1 MNITRLL
8 NLLKKKYICLWNE
21 NEKLKM
27 FLPKGT
33 SLEEKYR
40 NYIITNKIE
49 ILKILSYN
57 GITAKKD
64 FLNKSIYRIE
74 SEYYPLSYAQERL
87 FFIDE
92 YEDGTNVYN
101 IPMALKLNSQIDLS
115 KLKSALNKIIEK
127 HDILRTVIE
136 EDNDRYIQVVRDST
150 VDILE
155 LDVKKK
161 SIPEVIKSC
170 IKTLFRLKEELPIKI
185 WIINNTI
192 LIINIHHI
200 AFDGWSTDIFLNE
213 LEKFYTEAQVE
224 TQYLS
229 SKARRATEDF
239 ASKKDKEN
247 TELSTQNS
255 EDKDNVET
263 QYFASKKDIEPEIQ
277 SLPCVQYR
285 NFAVWQ
291 KEYLQGEI
299 LEEQVDFWKNSL
311 KGYENINLP
320 LDKQRPSKLTYAG
333 DNLIFTITK
342 ELSEKAEKTAKE
354 KGITL
359 YTLLLTCYTLLL
371 SKYCNQTDIVVGSPI
386 ANRHYT
392 ETENVIG
399 LFVNTLVLRTKIN
412 DDENI
417 DELINKTSKHL
428 IDAQHHQDLPFEK
441 IVEVLNVE
449 KDLSRSPIFQVM
461 FGVQKFGK
469 NTNKLFAPYPIE
481 NIYKISK
488 FDLSLFVDDS
498 KDKLSCNI
506 EYATSL
512 FNKDTIIRMSKHFER
527 VIEQVVNNLNIR
539 VKDISLL
546 SKEEYQ
552 TIVYDWNKTE
562 TPYPKDKTVHA
573 LFEEQVEKTPDN
585 IAVVFED
592 SKLSYRELNNRAN
605 QLAHV
610 IRKEYK
616 NHCDHE
622 IKGDTLIGIYIDR
635 SLEMIIAILGILKAG
650 GAYVPFDRADPE
662 ERLKFKVNDCDCK
675 MILTSSSMVED
686 LVFLTEMDT
695 LPVSIDSYWSNISK
709 AKNTNPPNINTS
721 TDLAYVIYTSGSTG
735 NPKGTMIEHT
745 PLINRLLWMKK
756 EYNFNKK
763 DNVLQKTPYSFDVS
777 VWELTLPFLCGSTL
791 IFAKPEGHKDPK
803 YLTKLIAKE
812 KITKLH
818 FVPSML
824 NAFTD
829 YLSISNNF
837 YLKTITD
844 VICSGEA
851 LHSDLSAKTVNL
863 LPHIKLHNLYGP
875 TEATI
880 DVSYHEFNKNNDIN
894 LTVPIG
900 KPIQNYKL
908 YLLDENLHPI
918 PLGIS
923 GELYIGGKGL
933 ARGYLK
939 RPVLTSNKFIDNPF
953 QPNTKMYKTG
963 DLCRW
968 LPDGNI
974 EYIGRN
980 DFQIKINGLRIELG
994 EIEAKLSEY
1003 SEVKQCA
1010 VTVYKQ
1016 PTTNNKNLV
1025 AYYVLKQ
1032 TIDHRLETEDQKP
1045 EIGDLGSVVRDPR
1058 SEVQDLESE
1067 KVETQNF
1074 ASKFLEEQPTSNSQ
1088 HACEEELRKYLS
1100 EKLPDYMV
1108 PNIFV
1113 KLDNMPLN
1121 TSGKIDRKVLPKPN
1135 FESSDDNYTPPKT
1148 EIEKQLV
1155 KIWQQLLSINKI
1167 GINDNFFKLGGNS
1180 ILAIKLI
1187 HLVNKNTILNIKLSD
1202 LFEYKTI
1209 QNICSNK
1216 VNTTQIAI
1224 DEGEI

>member
-1 MNITRLL
+1 MNIARLL
-8 NLLKKKYICLWNE
+8 NLLKKKSICLWNE

-27 FLPKGT
+27 FLPKGI

-49 ILKILSYN
+49 ILKILSFN
-57 GITAKKD
+57 RITAKKD

-74 SEYYPLSYAQERL
+74 SKNYPLSYAQERL

-92 YEDGTNVYN
+92 YENGTNVYN
-101 IPMALKLNSQIDLS
+101 IPMALKLNSKVDLS
-115 KLKSALNKIIEK
+115 KLKSALSKIIER
-127 HDILRTVIE
+127 HDILRTVIK
-136 EDNDRYIQVVRDST
+136 EDNGRYIQVVRDSA
-150 VDILE
+150 VDIKE
-155 LDVKKK
+155 LDVKEK
-161 SIPEVIKSC
+161 SIPEVIKSS

-213 LEKFYTEAQVE
+213 LEKFYNEAQVE

-239 ASKKDKEN
+239 ASKKD
-247 TELSTQNS
+247 
-255 EDKDNVET
+255 
-263 QYFASKKDIEPEIQ
+263 IEPEIP
-277 SLPCVQYR
+277 SLPDIQYR

-299 LEEQVDFWKNSL
+299 LEEQVDFWKSSL
-311 KGYENINLP
+311 EGYENINLP
-320 LDKQRPSKLTYAG
+320 LDKQRPSKITYAG
-333 DNLIFTITK
+333 DNLIFTISK
-342 ELSEKAEKTAKE
+342 ELSKKAEKTAKE

-417 DELINKTSKHL
+417 DELINRTSKHL

-469 NTNKLFAPYPIE
+469 DKNKLFAPYPIE
-481 NIYKISK
+481 DIYKISK

-512 FNKDTIIRMSKHFER
+512 FNRNTVIRMSKHFER
-527 VIEQVVNNLNIR
+527 VIEQVVNNLNIQ
-539 VKDISLL
+539 VNDINLL

-562 TPYPKDKTVHA
+562 APYPKDKTVHA

-592 SKLSYRELNNRAN
+592 TRLSYKELNNRAN
-605 QLAHV
+605 QLAHT

-616 NHCDHE
+616 NHWNNE

-662 ERLKFKVNDCDCK
+662 ERLKFKINDCGCK
-675 MILTSSSMVED
+675 MMLTSSSMVED

-695 LPVSIDSYWSNISK
+695 LPVSIDSYWHEITKVSTS
-709 AKNTNPPNINTS
+709 TPQQINTS
-721 TDLAYVIYTSGSTG
+721 NDLAYVIYTSGSTG
-735 NPKGTMIEHT
+735 NPKGTMIEHK

-756 EYNFNKK
+756 EYNFNEK
-763 DNVLQKTPYSFDVS
+763 DYILQKTPYSFDVS

-791 IFAKPEGHKDPK
+791 VFAKPEGHKDPK

-939 RPVLTSNKFIDNPF
+939 RPVLTSNKFINNPF
-953 QPNTKMYKTG
+953 QPNTKIYKTG

-968 LPDGNI
+968 LQDGSI

-994 EIEAKLSEY
+994 EIEAKLNEHPNI
-1003 SEVKQCA
+1003 KQCA
-1010 VTVYKQ
+1010 VTVYNQ

-1032 TIDHRLETEDQKP
+1032 TIDSRLETEDHRLETKD
-1045 EIGDLGSVVRDPR
+1045 EKLKTEKKR
-1058 SEVQDLESE
+1058 SEVRE
-1067 KVETQNF
+1067 KVKDQRSETRNHNNQ
-1074 ASKFLEEQPTSNSQ
+1074 QPTTNSQ
-1088 HACEEELRKYLS
+1088 HACEENLRKYLS

-1113 KLDNMPLN
+1113 KLDEMPLN
-1121 TSGKIDRKVLPKPN
+1121 TSGKIDRKVLPKPDFKN
-1135 FESSDDNYTPPKT
+1135 NKDKYTPPKT
-1148 EIEKQLV
+1148 ETEKQLIN
-1155 KIWQQLLSINKI
+1155 IWQNLLGINKI

-1187 HLVNKNTILNIKLSD
+1187 HLVNKNTMLNIKLSD
-1202 LFEYKTI
+1202 LFEYKTV
-1209 QNICSNK
+1209 NDICSNK
-1216 VNTTQIAI
+1216 VKVNQEAI